1 MARAAPCISGRLRR
15 RHSIRSRHRWVKPP
29 RCNSLSMPLVQKIR
43 QAIGELRFSMRV
55 ETHTDLN
62 PHFVLETTMASSTS
76 SSSRL
81 LALLGLLAVA
91 GYQHRDRIGE
101 WLGKTA
107 GENDS
112 GSLPTP
118 AGQAPKFESGDP
130 IGNIVGGLRDL
141 FDKFTGTGQGDTA
154 KSWIET
160 GPNRTME
167 VNELERALG
176 DDTIEELTKQTGLSR
191 NELLSRLKTVLPNA
205 VDRMTP
211 EGHLP
216 TEAEAARFLG
226 R

>member
-1 MARAAPCISGRLRR
+1 
-15 RHSIRSRHRWVKPP
+15 
-29 RCNSLSMPLVQKIR
+29 
-43 QAIGELRFSMRV
+43 
-55 ETHTDLN
+55 
-62 PHFVLETTMASSTS
+62 MASSSSSS

-101 WLGKTA
+101 WLGKTGA
-107 GENDS
+107 KDS

-118 AGQAPKFESGDP
+118 AGQSPKSEPDDP

-141 FDKFTGTGQGDTA
+141 FDKFTGTGQGGTA

-167 VNELERALG
+167 VNELEKALG

-191 NELLSRLKTVLPNA
+191 DELLSRLKTVLPNA

-216 TEAEAARFLG
+216 TEVEAARFLS

>member
-1 MARAAPCISGRLRR
+1 MA
-15 RHSIRSRHRWVKPP
+15 
-29 RCNSLSMPLVQKIR
+29 
-43 QAIGELRFSMRV
+43 
-55 ETHTDLN
+55 
-62 PHFVLETTMASSTS
+62 S

-81 LALLGLLAVA
+81 LALLSLLAVA

-107 GENDS
+107 GEKGS
-112 GSLPTP
+112 GSLKPD
-118 AGQAPKFESGDP
+118 GQAPSEAGDP

-191 NELLSRLKTVLPNA
+191 NELLLRLKDVLPNA
-205 VDRMTP
+205 VDRMSP

-216 TEAEAARFLG
+216 TEAEAARLLG

>member
-1 MARAAPCISGRLRR
+1 
-15 RHSIRSRHRWVKPP
+15 
-29 RCNSLSMPLVQKIR
+29 
-43 QAIGELRFSMRV
+43 
-55 ETHTDLN
+55 
-62 PHFVLETTMASSTS
+62 MASSTS
-76 SSSRL
+76 SSSRM

-107 GENDS
+107 GEKGS
-112 GSLPTP
+112 GSLPRSDE
-118 AGQAPKFESGDP
+118 QAQESGDP

-191 NELLSRLKTVLPNA
+191 DELLLRLKTVLPDA
-205 VDRMTP
+205 VDRMSP

-216 TEAEAARFLG
+216 TEPEAARFLG